1 MILKPE
7 NTTVTYRCPHCGEF
21 VESVVGVFSLS
32 GDLIRIKCP
41 CKHSELQISNTSDG
55 KVRLTVPCLVCEKN
69 HMFTISRNV
78 LFSNELFSLSCM
90 YSDLDI
96 CFIGNEDAIKTAQQN
111 ANIELDKILEDNEID
126 DFFARDEEN
135 DDGDIMPLSVDYSA
149 LAIAIAV
156 IKELAED
163 GSIHCDCTEC
173 THTENDIPEDLL
185 RLTGSYKNNCNGDLI
200 FSEENGEFVLRCL
213 KCGKTYAPPVENG
226 SSLGYDAFI
235 SCSEITLK

>member
-21 VESVVGVFSLS
+21 IESMVGVFSLS

-41 CKHSELQISNTSDG
+41 CGQSELQISNTSDG
-55 KVRLTVPCLVCEKN
+55 KVRLTVPCLVCEKD
-69 HMFTISRNV
+69 HMYTVSRNV
-78 LFSNELFSLSCM
+78 LFSNELFTLSCM

-96 CFIGNEDAIKTAQQN
+96 CFIGNEAAIRTAQAQ
-111 ANIELDKILEDNEID
+111 ADQELQKILSDNEID
-126 DFFARDEEN
+126 DFFAREEDEP
-135 DDGDIMPLSVDYSA
+135 DDDIMPIVDYSA
-149 LAIAIAV
+149 LAMAIAI

-163 GSIHCDCTEC
+163 GRIYCDCTTDSRAEK
-173 THTENDIPEDLL
+173 EDPGDLL
-185 RLTGSYKNNCNGDLI
+185 KLTGEYENNCNGDFI
-200 FSEENGEFVLRCL
+200 FSQENGEFVLRCL
-213 KCGKTYAPPVENG
+213 KCGKTYVPSIENG